1 MPTLHAH
8 ASLLQSALRNIVDNA
23 LRYGPPQGPVHIEA
37 VAQHGRCR
45 ITVRDRGPG
54 VTTSD
59 RARLGQR
66 FFRVLGSGQGGSGL
80 GLSIVARIAALHG
93 ATLSFLPGDN
103 GRGLCATLQLPPS
116 A

>member
-1 MPTLHAH
+1 VATLRAH

-23 LRYGPPQGPVHIEA
+23 LRYGPPHGPVHIEA

-54 VTTSD
+54 VASSD

-66 FFRVLGSGQGGSGL
+66 FFRVLGSGQSGSGL
-80 GLSIVARIAALHG
+80 GLSIVARIAALHR
-93 ATLSFLPGDN
+93 ATLSFQPGLEGQGLAVTLDLP
-103 GRGLCATLQLPPS
+103 LS
-116 A
+116 